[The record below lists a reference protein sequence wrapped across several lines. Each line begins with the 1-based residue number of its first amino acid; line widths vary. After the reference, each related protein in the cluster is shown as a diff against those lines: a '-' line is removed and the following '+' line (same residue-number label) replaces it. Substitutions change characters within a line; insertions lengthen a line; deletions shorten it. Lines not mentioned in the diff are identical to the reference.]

1 MFSKK
6 FLETGFV
13 FLTAGI
19 ISPQDVILLI
29 ICKIFDINVDEY
41 NIRICLI
48 IGILL
53 IVVGLIMYYKESKE
67 NHTLSI
73 IGLDNMNYITK
84 IKNPLTI
91 NILDDCKN
99 IKKSN
104 SKSIISSYVKNIK
117 EKISNYISYK
127 ISYFGVAPLP
137 FIAIA
142 GKYYRK
148 VNIVIHYEYHQ
159 KDDKILPLK
168 TKKLFLNEKLKCEQ
182 KNNNSK
188 VAVITIET
196 TTRINDEDL
205 KQFRNANI
213 FRFYLEDART
223 NAIVYEKQLEEYS
236 EIIADTIYKISKTD
250 IEKIYILGA
259 CQSSLVFEVFRRL
272 NDNRIKEIIVCNYKA
287 KSKNKYN
294 WGISIY
300 NENDNE
306 KYVELGSDICG

>member
-6 FLETGFV
+6 FLDKGFV
-13 FLTAGI
+13 FLGVGI
-19 ISPQDVILLI
+19 VSFGNILTEIILNYFNIDIPQYNIYICLIVGILLI
-29 ICKIFDINVDEY
+29 II
-41 NIRICLI
+41 
-48 IGILL
+48 
-53 IVVGLIMYYKESKE
+53 GLIMYYKESKE

-91 NILDDCKN
+91 NIIDDCKN
-99 IKKSN
+99 IKKNN

-137 FIAIA
+137 FVAIA

-148 VNIVIHYEYHQ
+148 VNIIKHYEYHQ
-159 KDDKILPLK
+159 KDDKILSLK
-168 TKKLFLNEKLKCEQ
+168 TKKLFFNEKLKCEE
-182 KNNNSK
+182 KNNNSNI
-188 VAVITIET
+188 AVITIET

-205 KQFRNANI
+205 KQFRNANV
-213 FRFYLEDART
+213 FKFYLEDTRT
-223 NAIVYEKQLEEYS
+223 NAIAYEKQLEEYS
-236 EIIADTIYKISKTD
+236 ETIADTIYKISKTS

-259 CQSSLVFEVFRRL
+259 CQSCLVFEVFRRL

>member
-6 FLETGFV
+6 FLDKGFV
-13 FLTAGI
+13 FLGVGI
-19 ISPQDVILLI
+19 ASFGNILTEIILNYFNIDIPQYNIYICLIVGILLI
-29 ICKIFDINVDEY
+29 II
-41 NIRICLI
+41 
-48 IGILL
+48 
-53 IVVGLIMYYKESKE
+53 GLIMYYKESKE
-67 NHTLSI
+67 NHILSI

-91 NILDDCKN
+91 NIIDDCKN

-148 VNIVIHYEYHQ
+148 VNIVNHYEYHQ

-168 TKKLFLNEKLKCEQ
+168 TKKIFLNEKLKCEQ

-213 FRFYLEDART
+213 IRFYLEDART
-223 NAIVYEKQLEEYS
+223 NAIAYEKQLEEYS
-236 EIIADTIYKISKTD
+236 ETIADTIYKISKID

>member
-6 FLETGFV
+6 FLDKGFV
-13 FLTAGI
+13 FLGVGI
-19 ISPQDVILLI
+19 ASFGNILTEIILNYFNIDIPQYNIYICLIVGILLI
-29 ICKIFDINVDEY
+29 II
-41 NIRICLI
+41 
-48 IGILL
+48 
-53 IVVGLIMYYKESKE
+53 GLIMYYKESKE

-73 IGLDNMNYITK
+73 IGLDNLNYITK

-91 NILDDCKN
+91 NIIDDCKN

-104 SKSIISSYVKNIK
+104 SKSIISSYVKNIQ
-117 EKISNYISYK
+117 EKISNYILYK

-148 VNIVIHYEYHQ
+148 VNIVNHYEYHQ
-159 KDDKILPLK
+159 KHDKILPLK

-205 KQFRNANI
+205 KQFRNTNI
-213 FRFYLEDART
+213 FRFCLEDART
-223 NAIVYEKQLEEYS
+223 NAIAYEKQLEEYS
-236 EIIADTIYKISKTD
+236 EIIADTIYKISKTN
-250 IEKIYILGA
+250 IETIYILGA

>member
-6 FLETGFV
+6 FLDKGFV
-13 FLTAGI
+13 FLGVGI
-19 ISPQDVILLI
+19 ASFGNILTEIILNYFNIDIPQYNIYICLIVGILLI
-29 ICKIFDINVDEY
+29 II
-41 NIRICLI
+41 
-48 IGILL
+48 
-53 IVVGLIMYYKESKE
+53 GLIMYYKESKE
-67 NHTLSI
+67 NHILSI

-91 NILDDCKN
+91 NIIDDCKN

-148 VNIVIHYEYHQ
+148 VNIVNHYEYHQ

-168 TKKLFLNEKLKCEQ
+168 TKKIFLNEKLKCEQ

-213 FRFYLEDART
+213 IRFYLEDART
-223 NAIVYEKQLEEYS
+223 NAIAYEKQLEEYS
-236 EIIADTIYKISKTD
+236 ETIADTIYKISKTD

>member
-6 FLETGFV
+6 FLDKGFV
-13 FLTAGI
+13 FLGVGI
-19 ISPQDVILLI
+19 ASFGNILTEIILNYFNIDIPQYNIYICLIVGILLI
-29 ICKIFDINVDEY
+29 II
-41 NIRICLI
+41 
-48 IGILL
+48 
-53 IVVGLIMYYKESKE
+53 GLIMYYKESKE
-67 NHTLSI
+67 NHILSI

-91 NILDDCKN
+91 NIIDDCKN

-148 VNIVIHYEYHQ
+148 VNIVNHYEYHQ

-168 TKKLFLNEKLKCEQ
+168 TKKIFLNEKLKCEQ

-213 FRFYLEDART
+213 IRFYLEDART
-223 NAIVYEKQLEEYS
+223 NAIAYEKQLEEYS
-236 EIIADTIYKISKTD
+236 ETIADTIYKISKID

-306 KYVELGSDICG
+306 KYIELGSDICG

>member
-6 FLETGFV
+6 FLDKGFV
-13 FLTAGI
+13 FLGVGI
-19 ISPQDVILLI
+19 ASFGNILTEIILNYFNIDIPQYNIYICLIVGILLI
-29 ICKIFDINVDEY
+29 II
-41 NIRICLI
+41 
-48 IGILL
+48 
-53 IVVGLIMYYKESKE
+53 GLIMYYKESKE
-67 NHTLSI
+67 NHILSI

-91 NILDDCKN
+91 NIIDDCKN

-104 SKSIISSYVKNIK
+104 SKSMISSYVKNIK

-148 VNIVIHYEYHQ
+148 VNIVNHYEYHQ

-168 TKKLFLNEKLKCEQ
+168 TKKIFLNEKLKCEQ

-213 FRFYLEDART
+213 IRFYLEDART
-223 NAIVYEKQLEEYS
+223 NAIAYEKQLEEYS
-236 EIIADTIYKISKTD
+236 IMM
-250 IEKIYILGA
+250 
-259 CQSSLVFEVFRRL
+259 
-272 NDNRIKEIIVCNYKA
+272 
-287 KSKNKYN
+287 
-294 WGISIY
+294 
-300 NENDNE
+300 
-306 KYVELGSDICG
+306 